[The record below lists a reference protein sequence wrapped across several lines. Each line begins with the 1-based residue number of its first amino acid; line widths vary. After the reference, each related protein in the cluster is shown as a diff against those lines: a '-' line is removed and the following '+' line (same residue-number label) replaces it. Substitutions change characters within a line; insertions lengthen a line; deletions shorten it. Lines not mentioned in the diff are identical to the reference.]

1 MKRTGIFLTAMLG
14 CLQIACVAEAAAADD
29 PSVNPYLVI
38 AKHNSFGLVILPAPT
53 VQDAGTPPPEIT
65 LNGIMAISDDKR
77 ALFKVRDQSSGKEK
91 SYILS
96 EGQRDGDIELLSVEM
111 KNSTITVNNHGVVQT
126 IAICKTPVFPPV
138 ENTVAAAGG
147 VNPSA
152 NGNPG
157 ISNGFDQTPAPEFQS
172 ANGQSTSFQS
182 GYQAGWSANSK
193 TPSSTD
199 NGSTANNDQNSGG
212 SNSGGPNSS
221 APKTDPWWV
230 RGSEAVERARV
241 ETAYEVLNGT
251 AAPAPL
257 TPLTPPGTPAN
268 LIGSEQ
274 LFFNHM

>member
-1 MKRTGIFLTAMLG
+1 
-14 CLQIACVAEAAAADD
+14 LQIAFVAQAAAAGA
-29 PSVNPYLVI
+29 PSAANPYLVI
-38 AKHNSFGLVILPAPT
+38 ASHNSFGLVTLPAPT

-96 EGQRDGDIELLSVEM
+96 EGQSDGDIELLSVDM
-111 KNSTITVNNHGVVQT
+111 KNSAITVSNHGVIQT
-126 IAICKTPVFPPV
+126 IAISKTPVFPPV
-138 ENTVAAAGG
+138 ENTAAAAVG

-157 ISNGFDQTPAPEFQS
+157 ISSGFGQTTAPEFQS
-172 ANGQSTSFQS
+172 ADGQPPAFQS

-193 TPSSTD
+193 TPSSAD
-199 NGSTANNDQNSGG
+199 NGATANNDQNSGG
-212 SNSGGPNSS
+212 SNSGGSNSS

-241 ETAYEVLNGT
+241 ETANEVLNGT
-251 AAPAPL
+251 APPVPL